1 MINLLSPVEKHAIQK
16 EEKYRLIFTLGVFVL
31 FFLATFSLILFSV
44 RIYISG
50 QAESQRIL
58 LNLEQQKSK
67 TLEVQDIER
76 EIKLINQ
83 NLSNLS
89 SFYDRQPNLT
99 ELLGKISYIVSV
111 DMYLNSMS
119 LKPNGGDGDKFQV
132 SLTGYSPTREILLDF
147 KKKLE
152 VEPDFQGIYFP
163 PSNWVKPVDINFS
176 ATFEITI

>member
-1 MINLLSPVEKHAIQK
+1 MV
-16 EEKYRLIFTLGVFVL
+16 TL
-31 FFLATFSLILFSV
+31 SLILFSV
-44 RIYISG
+44 RIYVSG

-58 LNLEQQKSK
+58 LSLEQQKSK
-67 TLEVQDIER
+67 TLEAQNIER
-76 EIKLINQ
+76 EINLINQ

-99 ELLGKISYIVSV
+99 ELLGKISHIISA

-119 LKPNGGDGDKFQV
+119 LKPNGGDGDRFQV
-132 SLTGYSPTREILLDF
+132 LLTGYSPTREILLDF

-152 VEPDFQGIYFP
+152 VEPSFQGIYFP

-176 ATFEITI
+176 AIFEVTT